1 MFPDKFCGNAAST
14 ESPINPDAATSNMT
28 TATPA
33 AFRGDGDQFPRLS
46 VRSRNPMKDPIRTT
60 GCGSR
65 RHSQSGSPIKAS
77 NDTAKTTT
85 KGALLQIHTSVRHR
99 LEFRSEA
106 IEGFRQFRATAY
118 GQLFRDCETLR
129 CWVKALQRR
138 MQNEGP

>member
-33 AFRGDGDQFPRLS
+33 AFRGDGDQFSRLS
-46 VRSRNPMKDPIRTT
+46 VRSSNPMKDPIRTT

-77 NDTAKTTT
+77 NARAATRMKT
-85 KGALLQIHTSVRHR
+85 GLLPVSTSGGHA
-99 LEFRSEA
+99 LEFRGETVQR
-106 IEGFRQFRATAY
+106 FRQHRTAAY
-118 GQLFRDCETLR
+118 GEFFRNHKTL
-129 CWVKALQRR
+129 
-138 MQNEGP
+138 